1 MRAPN
6 DFPEASDY
14 EVKSSADV
22 PRPSSSS
29 SPAKNDDGANAVNHS
44 FLPPPPNTIE
54 RRTPPRP
61 VYRYA
66 AAAAAAPAAPVPR
79 PPMPPT
85 TSTSSRH
92 SYYNPGYY
100 AYGQYGPHYYHAGF
114 NYGHRHPAGYR
125 PTAQGKDATDVM
137 ALAAVSTA
145 NPTPICPQEDGQL
158 PPSVTMSPTPP
169 ALPQR
174 RDDIGSNTAP
184 STPPPV
190 SSEPIPDCDINDKDV
205 LSGRGGGTNNHPGN
219 KEFRSLVDQYRSEY
233 VLSKKWAKREIAR
246 NIVDSIRSDGGR
258 FLKKEGSMWYDIG
271 DQKAREKTSQALR
284 EGLAAKMRAAYAE
297 SSQSNGASSAPTCSP
312 RQASSTPQQHRPETP
327 APVEATS
334 SSSRSSPHHHEPEYY
349 LIPPHGYQHYS
360 PDSVTG
366 HGYPPSADHHL
377 DPTSSASY
385 EPYDYAYPYEY
396 SPEAY
401 GPPPPS
407 SPLKRRRLTYS
418 TYSYSDEPK
427 QTEAV

>member
-1 MRAPN
+1 MRAPD
-6 DFPEASDY
+6 DFPEASGD
-14 EVKSSADV
+14 EVKSST
-22 PRPSSSS
+22 PRPP
-29 SPAKNDDGANAVNHS
+29 SPADAVDGAKNKDVDVNHHS
-44 FLPPPPNTIE
+44 FLPPPPNTTE

-66 AAAAAAPAAPVPR
+66 AAAATATSAPPR

-85 TSTSSRH
+85 TSSRR

-100 AYGQYGPHYYHAGF
+100 AYGQYSPHYYHAAGY
-114 NYGHRHPAGYR
+114 NYGQYHHPAGYR
-125 PTAQGKDATDVM
+125 PTATQGKDGTGVTTVDA
-137 ALAAVSTA
+137 
-145 NPTPICPQEDGQL
+145 TPITPRDDDQL

-169 ALPQR
+169 ASGQPQR
-174 RDDIGSNTAP
+174 RDDTGSSTART

-190 SSEPIPDCDINDKDV
+190 SSEAIPDSDINDKDV

-246 NIVDSIRSDGGR
+246 NIVESIRSKGGR
-258 FLKKEGSMWYDIG
+258 FLKKEGSMWCDIG

-297 SSQSNGASSAPTCSP
+297 SSGASTAATHQDASPNSQRHHPGAPT
-312 RQASSTPQQHRPETP
+312 
-327 APVEATS
+327 
-334 SSSRSSPHHHEPEYY
+334 SSSRSSTHHHEADYY
-349 LIPPHGYQHYS
+349 HIPPHGYQHYS

-366 HGYPPSADHHL
+366 QVHPQSADYHL

-385 EPYDYAYPYEY
+385 EPYDYAHPYEY

-407 SPLKRRRLTYS
+407 SPIKRRRLSYS
-418 TYSYSDEPK
+418 TYSSGEPK

>member
-1 MRAPN
+1 MRAPD
-6 DFPEASDY
+6 DFPEASGV
-14 EVKSSADV
+14 EVKSSS
-22 PRPSSSS
+22 P
-29 SPAKNDDGANAVNHS
+29 SPANAVDGAKNGEDEVVNHS
-44 FLPPPPNTIE
+44 FEPPNTTE

-66 AAAAAAPAAPVPR
+66 AAAATATSAPSR

-85 TSTSSRH
+85 TSSSRH
-92 SYYNPGYY
+92 TYYNPGYY
-100 AYGQYGPHYYHAGF
+100 AYGQYSPHYYHAAGY
-114 NYGHRHPAGYR
+114 NCGHHHHHHHHPAGYR
-125 PTAQGKDATDVM
+125 PTATQGKDGASLNTVD
-137 ALAAVSTA
+137 L
-145 NPTPICPQEDGQL
+145 TPITPRDDDRL

-169 ALPQR
+169 ASFPPQR
-174 RDDIGSNTAP
+174 RDDTGSNSARL

-190 SSEPIPDCDINDKDV
+190 SSEAIPDSDINDKDV

-246 NIVDSIRSDGGR
+246 NIVESIRSKGGR
-258 FLKKEGSMWYDIG
+258 FLKKEGSMWRDIG

-297 SSQSNGASSAPTCSP
+297 SSGASMSP
-312 RQASSTPQQHRPETP
+312 NQASSTSQRHRPESAPAEAPTP
-327 APVEATS
+327 
-334 SSSRSSPHHHEPEYY
+334 SSRPSDHHHEADYY
-349 LIPPHGYQHYS
+349 HIPPHGYQHYS

-366 HGYPPSADHHL
+366 HYHL

-407 SPLKRRRLTYS
+407 SPIKRRRLSYS
-418 TYSYSDEPK
+418 TYASGEPK

>member
-1 MRAPN
+1 MRAPD
-6 DFPEASDY
+6 DFPEAAGD
-14 EVKSSADV
+14 EVKSSS
-22 PRPSSSS
+22 PHPP
-29 SPAKNDDGANAVNHS
+29 SPADAVDGAKNGADLNNS
-44 FLPPPPNTIE
+44 FEPPNTTE

-66 AAAAAAPAAPVPR
+66 AAAATATSAPPR

-85 TSTSSRH
+85 TSSSRH
-92 SYYNPGYY
+92 GYYNPGYY
-100 AYGQYGPHYYHAGF
+100 AYGQYSPHYYHAAGY
-114 NYGHRHPAGYR
+114 NYGHHHPAGYR
-125 PTAQGKDATDVM
+125 PTVTQETDRADVNTVDAT
-137 ALAAVSTA
+137 
-145 NPTPICPQEDGQL
+145 PITPRDDDQL

-169 ALPQR
+169 ASVPPQR
-174 RDDIGSNTAP
+174 RDDTGSNSPRP

-190 SSEPIPDCDINDKDV
+190 SSEAIPDSDINDKDV

-233 VLSKKWAKREIAR
+233 VLSKKWAKRQIAK
-246 NIVDSIRSDGGR
+246 NIVESIRSKGGR
-258 FLKKEGSMWYDIG
+258 FLKKEGGVWYDIG

-297 SSQSNGASSAPTCSP
+297 SSGASPAATHQAP
-312 RQASSTPQQHRPETP
+312 STSQRNRPEP
-327 APVEATS
+327 APAEAPMPSPMTS
-334 SSSRSSPHHHEPEYY
+334 THHHEADYY
-349 LIPPHGYQHYS
+349 HIPPHGYQHYS

-366 HGYPPSADHHL
+366 HVHPQSADYHL

-385 EPYDYAYPYEY
+385 EPYDYAHPYEY

-407 SPLKRRRLTYS
+407 SPIKRRRLSYS
-418 TYSYSDEPK
+418 TYSSGEPK

>member
-1 MRAPN
+1 MRAPD
-6 DFPEASDY
+6 DFPEASGD
-14 EVKSSADV
+14 EVKSSI
-22 PRPSSSS
+22 PRQPS
-29 SPAKNDDGANAVNHS
+29 PGAKNGEDNVDDVVSHS
-44 FLPPPPNTIE
+44 FEPPNTTGC
-54 RRTPPRP
+54 RTPPRP

-66 AAAAAAPAAPVPR
+66 AAAATATSAPPR

-85 TSTSSRH
+85 TSSSRH
-92 SYYNPGYY
+92 TYYNPGYY
-100 AYGQYGPHYYHAGF
+100 AYGQYSPHYYPAAGGY
-114 NYGHRHPAGYR
+114 NHHHHHPAGYR
-125 PTAQGKDATDVM
+125 PTATQDKDGAGRNTVD
-137 ALAAVSTA
+137 AA
-145 NPTPICPQEDGQL
+145 PITPRDDDQL
-158 PPSVTMSPTPP
+158 PTGVTMSPSPP
-169 ALPQR
+169 ASVSPQR
-174 RDDIGSNTAP
+174 RDDTGSNSARL

-190 SSEPIPDCDINDKDV
+190 SNEAIPDSNINDKDV

-246 NIVDSIRSDGGR
+246 NIVESIRSKGGR
-258 FLKKEGSMWYDIG
+258 FLKKEGSVWHDIG

-297 SSQSNGASSAPTCSP
+297 SSGASKSP
-312 RQASSTPQQHRPETP
+312 HQASPTSQRHHPEP
-327 APVEATS
+327 APVEAPTP
-334 SSSRSSPHHHEPEYY
+334 SSRPSDHHHEADYY
-349 LIPPHGYQHYS
+349 HIPPHGYQHYS

-366 HGYPPSADHHL
+366 HVHPQSAEYRL

-407 SPLKRRRLTYS
+407 SPIKRRRLSYS
-418 TYSYSDEPK
+418 AYTSDEPK
-427 QTEAV
+427 QKEAV